1 MVVVVVVAAVT
12 ATVELEDEV
21 KTRSKRSMELSEANR
36 RVALDAL
43 VDGVRRLFVDF
54 FCFGSVRI
62 AKKKKKEKFT
72 GKRKD
77 KINTIEKE
85 MKVEQRI
92 MRGGA

>member
-62 AKKKKKEKFT
+62 AKKR
-72 GKRKD
+72 KRK
-77 KINTIEKE
+77 NSPEKE
-85 MKVEQRI
+85 RTKLTRLK
-92 MRGGA
+92 RR